1 MSHNP
6 CLVCAIKLA
15 YITAKSKRETICIK
29 WSGSILKREDANT
42 RVHLFLTSR
51 FLDRAAI
58 TTLEDMN
65 PWQLCTVTQIE
76 EVKCILR
83 LLPVWLCTIFPSVVF
98 IQMLSLFVEQGAA
111 MNTIV
116 SNFRIPPASMTA
128 FDIVSTSTFI
138 ISYEAII
145 LPLYV
150 KLTKK
155 ETEPPSELQRLGIGK
170 ALAILAMIIEA
181 LWSNTYF
188 KRCLKHLF
196 MWPKWSFLIHK
207 SQTD

>member
-29 WSGSILKREDANT
+29 WTGSILKREDANT
-42 RVHLFLTSR
+42 CVHLFLTSR

-65 PWQLCTVTQIE
+65 PWQLCTVTQFE

-98 IQMLSLFVEQGAA
+98 IQMFSLFVEQGAA

-116 SNFRIPPASMTA
+116 SNFHIPPASMTA

-155 ETEPPSELQRLGIGK
+155 ETQPSELQRLGIGK

-181 LWSNTYF
+181 L
-188 KRCLKHLF
+188 
-196 MWPKWSFLIHK
+196 
-207 SQTD
+207 